1 MSKKKPKNFVNVV
14 VNVKLIAN
22 VHREVSSNDKPASAN
37 STKSIKWL
45 RSAFILIVKYV
56 IVFDYR
62 CGYGYLITPT
72 FFLF

>member
-56 IVFDYR
+56 IPKILSLTIGVDTD
-62 CGYGYLITPT
+62 I
-72 FFLF
+72 